1 MNTIDVDLVA
11 RLINEQF
18 PEWSDLEIRPVK
30 FNGHDN
36 RTFHLGEQMSVRLP
50 SAAAYVPQVEKEQ
63 QWLPF

>member
-30 FNGHDN
+30 FSGMIIGL
-36 RTFHLGEQMSVRLP
+36 FI
-50 SAAAYVPQVEKEQ
+50 
-63 QWLPF
+63 